1 MAYHFLLI
9 CISLL
14 QTLVGCQFS
23 LRLNQRIPPWARL
36 KVFSS
41 KIGDSKFIRFF
52 CRTGGDFFFTVFCL
66 NDLMWKKTE
75 LVWMIAFILVFPI
88 FIFFVG
94 ANINWYRFWV
104 CDISLSVCFLL
115 EQIWPQVSMFDSF
128 MLVIFYVFYVSG
140 ARGIWRDD

>member
-1 MAYHFLLI
+1 
-9 CISLL
+9 
-14 QTLVGCQFS
+14 
-23 LRLNQRIPPWARL
+23 
-36 KVFSS
+36 
-41 KIGDSKFIRFF
+41 
-52 CRTGGDFFFTVFCL
+52 
-66 NDLMWKKTE
+66 
-75 LVWMIAFILVFPI
+75 MIAFILVFST